1 MIPSTDH
8 FRIRKCRNPRCFTYL
23 FFAASLLLILH
34 DRYLPAQTA
43 TPPVIPGSV
52 PASGDA
58 QHLTD
63 IEKRL
68 NEVTDALTQTQQT
81 LQQSLL
87 EIQRLHAELDALRAE
102 QARLQGNVQENIEK
116 TPESVVA
123 SGKVQPAN
131 SSSGSA
137 HSDLDTLREQQEIL
151 QAEVKQLDQTKVET
165 ASKYRLR
172 VTGLALFNAF
182 SNAGVVDNVELP
194 TLAMPR
200 IPGASHG
207 SVGASLHQT
216 IVGIEATGPSIGGA
230 RSSAAVSIDFS
241 GGSSSNSYGYNATG
255 GEVRLRYAQLGL
267 DWNKTTL
274 QLGYTEP
281 FISPLSPTSYAT
293 VAAPALSGSGNLW
306 SWSPQIHVAQQV
318 PLSGQHGLVLEAG
331 LISPKSPDYTATQLD
346 SPVEASR
353 RPGVEGRVAY
363 RSNLGGGDRP
373 FVVGVGTYTASQVYD
388 SSTHI
393 HSWAVTGDWQVPLY
407 RWFDLSGEIYRGQ
420 ALGGLGGGGYKD
432 VLSGTDAI
440 SGLPK
445 NEGVNTAGGW
455 SQLKVHLRPTLE
467 ANAAFGLDDT
477 FSSNFDNLILP
488 STATSLSMG
497 ARNSSVIGNIV
508 FRPLNSLIFSP
519 EYRRI
524 QSWRYTGP
532 ASVANIFTLS
542 AGYQF

>member
-1 MIPSTDH
+1 MIRATDH
-8 FRIRKCRNPRCFTYL
+8 FHTPKCRVPCGVAHLL
-23 FFAASLLLILH
+23 FAGLLLLALNGW
-34 DRYLPAQTA
+34 RLFAQNV
-43 TPPVIPGSV
+43 TPPAPSSSV
-52 PASGDA
+52 PAAGDT
-58 QHLTD
+58 QHLAD

-87 EIQRLHAELDALRAE
+87 EIQRLRTQLDALRAE
-102 QARLQGNVQENIEK
+102 QAKLKGDAQEGIEK
-116 TPESVVA
+116 TPEDVVA
-123 SGKVQPAN
+123 GGKTPLAT
-131 SSSGSA
+131 SSGGLA
-137 HSDLDTLREQQEIL
+137 HSDLDILREQQEIL

-182 SNAGVVDNVELP
+182 SNDGAVDNVEMP

-200 IPGASHG
+200 FPGASHG
-207 SVGASLHQT
+207 SAGASLHQT
-216 IVGIEATGPSIGGA
+216 ILGIEATGPEIYGA
-230 RSSAAVSIDFS
+230 RSSAAVSIDFA

-255 GEVRLRYAQLGL
+255 GTVRLRYAQLGL

-293 VAAPALSGSGNLW
+293 VAMPALSGSGNLW
-306 SWSPQIHVAQQV
+306 SWSPQVRVAQQV
-318 PLSGQHGLVLEAG
+318 PLSGHRGLVLETG
-331 LISPKSPDYTATQLD
+331 LISPQSPNYTATQLD

-353 RPGVEGRVAY
+353 RPGVEARVSY
-363 RSNLGGGDRP
+363 RSNLGASDRP
-373 FVVGVGTYTASQVYD
+373 FVIGVGTYTASQVYN
-388 SSTHI
+388 SATHI
-393 HSWAVTGDWQVPLY
+393 HSWAVTGDWQIPIY
-407 RWFDLSGEIYRGQ
+407 RWFDLSGEVYRGQ

-440 SGLPK
+440 SGLPRS
-445 NEGVNTAGGW
+445 EGVDTAGGW

-467 ANAAFGLDDT
+467 VNAAFGLDDT

-488 STATSLSMG
+488 STATSVSMG